1 LRGISLSLVGAA
13 SAGRQ
18 FAAPVTLPQ
27 TTRKEANPMRLAAYL
42 LAVILIIVAVIYF
55 LMPADSLPTF
65 FPGHEPG
72 LTRIRMKH
80 GIAAGAAGVI
90 LLLVGWFVGRSKA

>member
-1 LRGISLSLVGAA
+1 
-13 SAGRQ
+13 
-18 FAAPVTLPQ
+18 
-27 TTRKEANPMRLAAYL
+27 MRLAAYL
-42 LAVILIIVAVIYF
+42 LAVILIVVAAIY
-55 LMPADSLPTF
+55 LLLPADSLPAF
-65 FPGHEPG
+65 FPGHEAG